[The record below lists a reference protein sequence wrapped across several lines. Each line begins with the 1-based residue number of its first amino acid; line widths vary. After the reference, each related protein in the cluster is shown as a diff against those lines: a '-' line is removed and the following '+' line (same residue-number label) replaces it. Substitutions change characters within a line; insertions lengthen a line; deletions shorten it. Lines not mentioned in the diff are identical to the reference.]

1 MYLQQ
6 LDLFYFRN
14 YLQEE
19 LKLTANK
26 VILLGNNAQ
35 GKSNLLEAIELLSSL
50 KSHRTSKDSDLVFN
64 HRVYAQIKAL
74 VKRKF
79 AEVQLNL
86 RIPIKGKRELIV
98 NQEKLKKNIDFLG
111 IINSVLFSSLD
122 LDLVRGSP
130 EYRRNW
136 VDDLLVQLEPIYTYI
151 NKEYNHI
158 LKQRNSLLKQ
168 VKKQGC
174 TSYDSLPQS
183 TKLQL
188 SLWDDKLAENGARV
202 TRRRARVL
210 RRLEPL
216 AKFWHSQISHKTEK
230 LQIVYQPNVPWQ
242 EDHPEMV
249 KMTLKKKLEQQINWE
264 INLGTTI
271 IGPHRDEIEFKINE
285 TLAKGYGSQGQQRTL
300 VLALKLAELQLIEQ
314 VIGEPPLLL
323 LDDVLAELDLQR
335 QRQLLESLGD
345 RFQTFITTTHLNYF
359 DSQLLANAQIIE
371 VKQGK
376 FLNSEF

>member
-35 GKSNLLEAIELLSSL
+35 GKSNLLEAIELLSTL
-50 KSHRTSKDSDLVFN
+50 KSHRSSKDIDFVYN
-64 HRVYAQIKAL
+64 NRIYAQIKAL

-79 AEVQLNL
+79 TSAQLNL
-86 RIPIKGKRELIV
+86 KIPIKGKRELMV
-98 NQEKLKKNIDFLG
+98 NQEKLKRNLDFLG

-136 VDDLLVQLEPIYTYI
+136 VDNLLIQLEPIYAYI

-158 LKQRNSLLKQ
+158 LKQKNALLKQ
-168 VKKQGC
+168 IKKQGF
-174 TSYDSLPQS
+174 TTYDSLPSSIQ
-183 TKLQL
+183 LEL
-188 SLWDDKLAENGARV
+188 SLWNEKIAENGARV

-210 RRLEPL
+210 TRLEPL
-216 AKFWHSQISHKTEK
+216 AMFWHSQISNKTEK
-230 LQIVYQPNVPWQ
+230 LQLIYQPNVSWN
-242 EDHPEMV
+242 EDNSDIV
-249 KMTLKKKLEQQINWE
+249 KTSIREQLEAKINTE
-264 INLGTTI
+264 INLGNTI
-271 IGPHRDEIEFKINE
+271 VGTHRDEIEFIINH
-285 TLAKGYGSQGQQRTL
+285 TVARAYGSQGQQRTL

-323 LDDVLAELDLQR
+323 LDDVFAELDLER

-359 DSQLLANAQIIE
+359 DSHLLDNAQIIE
-371 VKQGK
+371 VSKGRLINQ
-376 FLNSEF
+376 SY